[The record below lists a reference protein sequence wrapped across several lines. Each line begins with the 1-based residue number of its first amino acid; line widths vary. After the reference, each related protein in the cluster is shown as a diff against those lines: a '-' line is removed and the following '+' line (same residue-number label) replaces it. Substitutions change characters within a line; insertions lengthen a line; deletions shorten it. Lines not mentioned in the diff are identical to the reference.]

1 MTRYDFSSG
10 LSSAGTPDPEQQT
23 AKAGRGGRSDP
34 THQTATIS
42 PPETE
47 SKYVSVIEHM
57 AKRRKQDSH
66 SSLNVS
72 DQLCANSSECVGM
85 EKVMPFNFNKNIQEH
100 LKAVYQ
106 QS

>member
-1 MTRYDFSSG
+1 MTRCDFSSG
-10 LSSAGTPDPEQQT
+10 LSSAGTPDHEQQT
-23 AKAGRGGRSDP
+23 AKAGRAGRSDP

-47 SKYVSVIEHM
+47 SRYVSVMEHM

-72 DQLCANSSECVGM
+72 DQLRVSSSECVAL
-85 EKVMPFNFNKNIQEH
+85 Q
-100 LKAVYQ
+100 L
-106 QS
+106 